1 MAKSP
6 LAPAQFPTLPNV
18 AGVRFGTLAAG
29 IKYQNRSDVMLA
41 EHSQKVEQMVGY

>member
-6 LAPAQFPTLPNV
+6 LAPAQFPALPNV

-29 IKYQNRSDVMLA
+29 IKYQNRPDVMLA
-41 EHSQKVEQMVGY
+41 ELVSGTS